1 MRETVI
7 IDSATRALQRY
18 PPYQPSEL
26 VYAEEESE
34 GPHPPVYRA
43 HSIEITP
50 EVQETPPETLMDPYY
65 RPMLFL
71 MTVVALI
78 FACVVSVVLL
88 SAIAQL
94 QLSKIDTKVMQI
106 ASQIPQLYSQIQ
118 YVHNTLDRTA
128 SMVNSAW
135 LDSQQGNLDSQ
146 QGRRDSQATLAGLQ
160 YNVSVVADAFVAM
173 VNLLRVTQAPN

>member
-1 MRETVI
+1 MRETTI
-7 IDSATRALQRY
+7 IESAARALQRY

-34 GPHPPVYRA
+34 GPRPPVYRA
-43 HSIEITP
+43 HSINIAP
-50 EVQETPPETLMDPYY
+50 EVQETPLDTLMDPYY

-78 FACVVSVVLL
+78 FACVVSCLLLL
-88 SAIAQL
+88 SIAEL
-94 QLSKIDTKVMQI
+94 QLSKIDTNVMQI

-135 LDSQQGNLDSQ
+135 LDSQQANLDSQ
-146 QGRRDSQATLAGLQ
+146 QGRRESQATLAGLQ

-173 VNLLRVTQAPN
+173 VKVLQG